1 MPVKQRPL
9 GDRIRLA
16 RQDKQMS
23 LEYLARETGKT
34 EEYLTRIESNEEFP
48 PVGMLLQLAR
58 ALQVDTGTFLNPDGT
73 EEQLPADRE
82 KRTDNY
88 IYQLLTE
95 PSSGKHLKAF
105 DIKIPPRTRAREG
118 IGYRHSGEEFAYV
131 LEGIMEYTVG
141 ENATRLEKGGS
152 IHFNSSIP
160 HNLTNV
166 GDRMAHLIV
175 ILYTP

>member
-16 RQDKQMS
+16 RQEKKMS

-34 EEYLTRIESNEEFP
+34 EEYLAKIESNEAFP

-58 ALQVDTGTFLNPDGT
+58 ALQVDTGTFLRPDGT
-73 EEQLPADRE
+73 EEVLPADRS

-88 IYQLLTE
+88 FYQHLTE
-95 PSSGKHLKAF
+95 SSAGKHLKAF
-105 DIKIPPRTRAREG
+105 DIRIPPHTTAREG
-118 IGYRHSGEEFAYV
+118 IGYRHGGEEFAYV
-131 LEGIMEYTVG
+131 LEGVMEYTVG
-141 ENATRLEKGGS
+141 ENISRLEPGQS
-152 IHFNSSIP
+152 LHFNSAIP

-166 GDRMAHLIV
+166 GDEEAHLIV